1 MKDIRRIVTGH
12 TPQGK
17 SNVTFAGDATNVLD
31 IPAWPGSR
39 VTELWVTE
47 EMPVDN
53 TGVVDRGAR
62 PIRHDPVPGGS
73 IFRVV
78 EIPPE
83 AIAKIDTEAAF
94 AALGSTKVPTAEDT
108 AKHPS
113 MHATDSVDYLVVMSG
128 EVYMVMEDGEILLR
142 QGDCIV
148 QRGTKHAWS
157 NRGNGPCIMAVV
169 LIDAKPAI

>member
-1 MKDIRRIVTGH
+1 MRDIRRIVTGH
-12 TPQGK
+12 NAQGK
-17 SNVTFAGDATNVLD
+17 SNITFAGIATNVLD
-31 IPAWPGSR
+31 SAAWPGSR

-53 TGVVDRGAR
+53 AGVADRGAR
-62 PIRHDPVPGGS
+62 PIRHDPVPGGT

-83 AIAKIDTEAAF
+83 GSTTLDTEAVF
-94 AALGSTKVPTAEDT
+94 AALGSTKLPTAEDT

-113 MHATDSVDYLVVMSG
+113 MHVTNSVDYLVVISG
-128 EVYMVMEDGEILLR
+128 ETYMIMEDGEILLR
-142 QGDCIV
+142 AGDCIV

-157 NRGNGPCIMAVV
+157 NRGNVPCIMAAILV
-169 LIDAKPAI
+169 DAEPAV